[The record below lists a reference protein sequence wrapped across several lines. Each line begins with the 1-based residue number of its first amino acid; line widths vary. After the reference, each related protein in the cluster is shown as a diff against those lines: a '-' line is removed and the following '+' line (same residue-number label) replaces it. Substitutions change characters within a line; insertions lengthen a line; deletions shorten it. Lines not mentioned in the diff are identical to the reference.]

1 MSTWCEHCKA
11 IYCHSWHDSSYRS
24 CYAGVFTCLYTHW
37 GPGRV
42 RWSTTC
48 LQIPNGSST
57 HLGPHTHIHTHIHTD
72 CPHIIFHV
80 SGHLIAE
87 MWYHNMTRWSRIFS
101 TRWHHRTT
109 VLYGNLLYVCVCV
122 CVCVSACVCVYFHA
136 HTFHTC
142 QHTKATW
149 EAIESRSS
157 CGICYSNGVWLFA
170 CVYHSTNT
178 CVCTRYHLCL

>member
-1 MSTWCEHCKA
+1 MEHHLPTDPQWELYAPGST
-11 IYCHSWHDSSYRS
+11 
-24 CYAGVFTCLYTHW
+24 
-37 GPGRV
+37 
-42 RWSTTC
+42 
-48 LQIPNGSST
+48 
-57 HLGPHTHIHTHIHTD
+57 HTHIHTHINTD

-87 MWYHNMTRWSRIFS
+87 MWYHNMTRWSGLFFYKVTS
-101 TRWHHRTT
+101 PHYCT
-109 VLYGNLLYVCVCV
+109 VRKSVVCVFV
-122 CVCVSACVCVYFHA
+122 CVSVSACVCVYFRA

-170 CVYHSTNT
+170 CVYHSTNM
-178 CVCTRYHLCL
+178 CVCTRYHLCLQE